1 MKTDISRRVAMNKD
15 PAFLF
20 YSSDFLTGCID
31 LTMEERGQYI
41 TLICLQHQKGHLA
54 EKTIRLSVGNVSEDV
69 LKKFN
74 KDENGLLFNKRIEEE
89 IEKRRVF
96 AESRRKN
103 GQQGGR
109 PKKPLGLPSE
119 KPLGLPSENLPENE
133 NENENEKETE
143 YAFKGKVIKLNREVY
158 NEWKER
164 FNLLDFD
171 YELEQ
176 KDIWFSGQENTK
188 NWFTRTQQHFLSIQ
202 REKEKARE
210 EERRLLSSWWRE

>member
-1 MKTDISRRVAMNKD
+1 MTKD

-41 TLICLQHQKGHLA
+41 TLICLQHQKGHLS

-69 LKKFN
+69 LKKFE

-89 IEKRRVF
+89 IEKRRTF

-103 GQQGGR
+103 GVLGGR
-109 PKKPLGLPSE
+109 PKKPLEKPSE
-119 KPLGLPSENLPENE
+119 KPLGLPSENLSENE
-133 NENENEKETE
+133 NENEND
-143 YAFKGKVIKLNREVY
+143 YAFEGKVIKLNQKDY

-176 KDIWFSGQENTK
+176 KDIWFSGQQDTK
-188 NWFTRTQQHFLSIQ
+188 NWFIRTKQHFLSLQ
-202 REKEKARE
+202 REKEKAKE
-210 EERRLLSSWWRE
+210 EERRLMSNWWRE